1 MHVHP
6 HALPHSLSL
15 SDEGEELSTNH
26 QISYLHAGPFLLVS
40 ALHTSSIIAHNL
52 IWTGKWPSET
62 YSERERER

>member
-52 IWTGKWPSET
+52 I
-62 YSERERER
+62 